1 MLKDISLSRNR
12 TMASSNSQMESSFAQ
27 LTNLINETKASFDQI
42 FAELQRQRIE
52 NEKSYQKQLQ
62 DLKKERQ
69 TWDEEKL
76 SIEKRIASASPI
88 INLNVGGEKM
98 STSRATLTLIE
109 GTLLATMFSGKWEDK
124 LMKDADSYIFLDYDP
139 NVSSTNNLILLKAN
153 SYFLFTV
160 IQMPSKSTSCLV
172 RSVY

>member
-1 MLKDISLSRNR
+1 MC
-12 TMASSNSQMESSFAQ
+12 SS
-27 LTNLINETKASFDQI
+27 
-42 FAELQRQRIE
+42 
-52 NEKSYQKQLQ
+52 
-62 DLKKERQ
+62 DL
-69 TWDEEKL
+69 
-76 SIEKRIASASPI
+76 IEKRIASASPI